1 MKKNFLFLLFISLFF
16 STGYTLNG
24 GISYT
29 VNQAREVSFKNVPYS
44 IDINKYQKYLIDKN
58 YVKNKEAL
66 NKNKTQ
72 YKNRYLSLFSSG
84 FYAVTYKN
92 NTNVSYYYDS
102 NSNLQLIDFIIGND
116 YPSKRVGYNSKG
128 ILNSVTLDVSA
139 NEQFVFNKNKKLIAH
154 WIGKNCYNEQGELIM
169 TRE

>member
-1 MKKNFLFLLFISLFF
+1 MKKYFLFLLFVSLFF

-29 VNQAREVSFKNVPYS
+29 VNQAREVSFKDVPNS
-44 IDINKYQKYLIDKN
+44 IEINKYKKYFIDKN
-58 YVKNKEAL
+58 YIKNKEAL
-66 NKNKTQ
+66 HKNKTK
-72 YKNRYLSLFSSG
+72 YNNRYLSLFSSG
-84 FYAVTYKN
+84 FYAVTYKD
-92 NTNVSYYYDS
+92 NTNISYYYDS
-102 NSNLQLIDFIIGND
+102 NSRLQLIDFISGD
-116 YPSKRVGYNSKG
+116 SYPSKRVGYDNKG

-169 TRE
+169 MRE